1 MPYFAKIQ
9 PTGLATKFL
18 VTEVIAADQ
27 DFINSG
33 AVGSPANWVQTSYNT
48 YGNVHYAPSPP
59 AEPHTPDG
67 GTPLRANYAGIGYT
81 YDSSYT
87 IDGVVGVFYAPQP
100 YPSWIL
106 NTSTFLWEAPVPYP
120 NDGNQ
125 YYWDEATQSWVLIP
139 TPQAP

>member
-9 PTGLATKFL
+9 PTTLATKFM
-18 VTEVIAADQ
+18 VTEVISADQ

-48 YGNVHYAPSPP
+48 HGNVHYAPSPP

-67 GTPLRANYAGIGYT
+67 GIPLRANYAGIGYT
-81 YDSSYT
+81 YDSSVT

-106 NTSTFLWEAPVPYP
+106 NTSTYYWEAPVPYP
-120 NDGNQ
+120 TDGKA
-125 YYWDEATQSWVLIP
+125 YYWDEATLSWVLIE
-139 TPQAP
+139 PQP

>member
-1 MPYFAKIQ
+1 MSYFAKIQ
-9 PTGLATKFL
+9 PTTLATQFM
-18 VTEVIAADQ
+18 VTEVISADQ

-33 AVGSPANWVQTSYNT
+33 AVGSPSTWVQTSYNT

-67 GTPLRANYAGIGYT
+67 GIPLRANYAGIGYI
-81 YDSSYT
+81 YDSSVV

-106 NTSTFLWEAPVPYP
+106 NTSTYLWEAPVPYP
-120 NDGNQ
+120 NDGKS
-125 YYWDEATQSWVLIP
+125 YTWDEATQSWVEIP
-139 TPQAP
+139 TL